1 MLHKCQFFFW
11 RSTKCF
17 ALIGYSSCDISTHLF
32 RFYLWPIVL
41 SDIFFRG
48 FLLKLQRCNHVKNN
62 YMYHT
67 QSPLNYR
74 LHLIMLKQTP
84 LQEPQFNSCF
94 IFHVLHTYNSYR
106 CVFVLI
112 LISSNLKKN
121 NFCSSCRCYSIKK
134 QTNLQE
140 SKISPFVH
148 YISKLSWI
156 GF

>member
-1 MLHKCQFFFW
+1 MSFKKNTLQHAKISIKSSVYRSVIILLMKKIIKTGTTYASNKCLFFW
-11 RSTKCF
+11 HFTKCF

-62 YMYHT
+62 YMYQT

-94 IFHVLHTYNSYR
+94 IFHV
-106 CVFVLI
+106 
-112 LISSNLKKN
+112 
-121 NFCSSCRCYSIKK
+121 
-134 QTNLQE
+134 
-140 SKISPFVH
+140 
-148 YISKLSWI
+148 
-156 GF
+156 